1 MSTTTLTKAVRTL
14 IAAGTSNAAGAT
26 LLGTPVDLRT
36 ALGGLLTI
44 KTTNSGTLG
53 VQATVSILAAH
64 NAGATPSAA
73 IAGTDWKTLHQVGT
87 GLVSGTVNEWS
98 YRVPEG
104 VMHVNVAITGNTT
117 NAVVCEAFMSEVS
130 SAASA

>member
-1 MSTTTLTKAVRTL
+1 MPTTTLTKAVRTI
-14 IAAGTSNAAGAT
+14 IAAGTSNAAAGT
-26 LLGTPVDLRT
+26 TLGTPVDMRT

-44 KTTNSGTLG
+44 KTTNAGTLG
-53 VQATVSILAAH
+53 AQAVVSILAAH
-64 NAGATPSAA
+64 NAGSTPSAA
-73 IAGTDWKTLHQVGT
+73 VAGTNWKTLYQVGT

-104 VMHVNVAITGNTT
+104 VMHVNVVVNGNTT
-117 NAVVCEAFMSEVS
+117 NAVTCEAFLSEVS